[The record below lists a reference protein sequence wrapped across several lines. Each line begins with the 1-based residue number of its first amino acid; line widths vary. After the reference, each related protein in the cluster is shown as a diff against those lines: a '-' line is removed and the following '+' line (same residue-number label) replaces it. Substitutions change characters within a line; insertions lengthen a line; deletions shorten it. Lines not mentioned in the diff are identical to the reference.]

1 MPSTT
6 KTSTTTS
13 STADTSSAALG
24 SAPTS
29 PRAPSAVTAAG
40 AVRLVLDEV
49 SRSAATLLET
59 DPAAL
64 DRLVEA
70 IEDADR
76 VFLLGA
82 GRSGLAL
89 RGTAMRLMHLGL
101 TAHVA
106 GDATAPAVRG
116 GDLLLVAS
124 GSGTTAGIVRAVH
137 AAQEAGAR
145 VAAITADP
153 RSTVADAAD
162 LVVLVRAPGKED
174 HSATA
179 SAQFSGSLFEQ
190 TVSLL
195 GDAVVHTLW
204 QRSGRTADDLYS
216 RHANLE

>member
-6 KTSTTTS
+6 TGSSLTTASATTTEAPTATTSTGATTTMAS
-13 STADTSSAALG
+13 S
-24 SAPTS
+24 
-29 PRAPSAVTAAG
+29 
-40 AVRLVLDEV
+40 VRLLLDEI
-49 SRSAATLLET
+49 SRSAATVLET
-59 DPAAL
+59 DTSSL

-70 IEDADR
+70 VEDADR

-101 TAHVA
+101 TAHVV
-106 GDATAPAVRG
+106 GDVTAPAIRE

-124 GSGTTAGIVRAVH
+124 GSGTTPGIVRAVH
-137 AAQEAGAR
+137 AAQEAGAQ
-145 VAAITADP
+145 VAALTAAP
-153 RSTVADAAD
+153 GSAVADAAD
-162 LVVLVRAPGKED
+162 LVVLVQAPGKED
-174 HSATA
+174 HSGAA

-195 GDAVVHTLW
+195 GDAVTHTLW